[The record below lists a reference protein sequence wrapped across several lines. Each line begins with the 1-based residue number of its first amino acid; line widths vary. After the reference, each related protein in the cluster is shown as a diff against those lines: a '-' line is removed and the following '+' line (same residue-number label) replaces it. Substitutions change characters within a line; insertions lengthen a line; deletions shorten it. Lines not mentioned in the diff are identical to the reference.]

1 MAAPRLNVDVLAII
15 CEFLTD
21 VSDVLSIALTCSSVH
36 IVAVGWLLRMR
47 PVYLKS
53 GPSIRRFHSFLFAD
67 APARAPHVCVLHID
81 LRWPGRPQAQAEDFP
96 LLIDIID
103 TCKHLENLTVAFEQA
118 SRDIAE
124 DPLFLRAI
132 AAIPSLR
139 SFSVLSSSIDAL
151 ALLRQVRTPLRTL
164 GIRCQNVGPSFW
176 YPAALERF
184 LPRVAR
190 TLEKLELENFAVDP
204 LVIQA
209 GSHISQPSV
218 ASPTQYPAVRSLS
231 VECFEGKPLLDYLQH
246 LFPALDGMLCL
257 SSLDM
262 RCRKETFV
270 HIRAVNQHA
279 QEGNGDG
286 SLSGAWKRLDR
297 VVCDA
302 PMLYVLGLRCP
313 IRLVMIDFGL
323 LHQDG
328 RYVADVL
335 RENPVPRLKLTL
347 NHDLSALGELFSVE
361 LAETLTHLTLCLLY
375 SNEYGYMASSPSQ
388 AGTDAASQLRWD
400 DVLDMIVSA
409 LHPLHKLTHLRVVI
423 GASVYVYK
431 DASWPFAPWEE
442 YAHSLRGSSL
452 DFEGTAAALAHP
464 LPSLQHVL
472 ITTAGFLSNW
482 DEPDP
487 DKGGRWKPYECWYI
501 SHGWRVA
508 KRGTDGVPEG
518 EPSLVELH
526 DEVSETII
534 RKEEL
539 VLSELDEVSVV
550 WNGARGTKLSTVFRD
565 AGGASFELWLARL
578 SATLARVGFLREDIA
593 SCDMHE
599 FLMFAATSVR
609 D

>member
-1 MAAPRLNVDVLAII
+1 M
-15 CEFLTD
+15 TD
-21 VSDVLSIALTCSSVH
+21 
-36 IVAVGWLLRMR
+36 
-47 PVYLKS
+47 
-53 GPSIRRFHSFLFAD
+53 
-67 APARAPHVCVLHID
+67 
-81 LRWPGRPQAQAEDFP
+81 
-96 LLIDIID
+96 
-103 TCKHLENLTVAFEQA
+103 
-118 SRDIAE
+118 

-139 SFSVLSSSIDAL
+139 SFSVLSSSVDAL
-151 ALLRQVRTPLRTL
+151 ALLRQVRIPLRTL
-164 GIRCQNVGPSFW
+164 GIRCQNVVYGFW
-176 YPAALERF
+176 YPAALQRF

-190 TLEKLELENFAVDP
+190 TLEKLEFRKFAVEP
-204 LVIQA
+204 LVIRA
-209 GSHISQPSV
+209 GSHIPPPSTP
-218 ASPTQYPAVRSLS
+218 SLKQYPAVRSLS
-231 VECFEGKPLLDYLQH
+231 VESFKGKPLLDYLQH
-246 LFPALDGMLCL
+246 LFPALDGTLYL
-257 SSLDM
+257 GSLDT
-262 RCRKETFV
+262 RCREETYA
-270 HIRAVNQHA
+270 HIRTVNQHA
-279 QEGNGDG
+279 QENDRDG
-286 SLSGAWKRLDR
+286 SPSGAWKKLDR
-297 VVCDA
+297 IVCDA

-313 IRLVMIDFGL
+313 IRLAMIDFGL
-323 LHQDG
+323 LNEHG
-328 RYVADVL
+328 GYAADAL

-361 LAETLTHLTLCLLY
+361 LAETLTHLTLCLY
-375 SNEYGYMASSPSQ
+375 SNKYGYGSSSPSH
-388 AGTDAASQLRWD
+388 ADTDAAPQLRWD
-400 DVLDMIVSA
+400 DDMIFSA
-409 LHPLHKLTHLRVVI
+409 IRPLHGLTHLRVVI
-423 GASVYVYK
+423 GASVYIYT
-431 DASWPFAPWEE
+431 DASWPFAPWGPEE
-442 YAHSLRGSSL
+442 YAHSFRGSSF

-464 LPSLQHVL
+464 LPSLQHVF
-472 ITTAGFLSNW
+472 ITTGGFLSNW

-487 DKGGRWKPYECWYI
+487 EKGGSWKPYERWYI

-508 KRGTDGVPEG
+508 KPGADGAPEG